1 MMFECDFE
9 RDDKFTEHE
18 LLMKFN
24 PRMINNTIKA
34 ITEQID
40 CMYSLNKS
48 HVILSDTDEIM
59 PVSCPLD
66 DLVIYIVEEKEKLEY
81 YKRKSKKRLNT
92 LKRVISQYTPEEQ
105 RSVMRYM
112 ATNGRIKDKEVI
124 DRLQVDLYKAWQK
137 TKENRQNKR
146 IQQITTFNQE
156 VKSCQV

>member
-1 MMFECDFE
+1 MMFVCDFE
-9 RDDKFTEHE
+9 RDDKYTEHE

-24 PRMINNTIKA
+24 PRMINSTIKA

-40 CMYSLNKS
+40 CMYSLNTS

-105 RSVMRYM
+105 KNVMRYM

-124 DRLQVDLYKAWQK
+124 DRLQVDLYKAWHKTGRDRPNKYIQK
-137 TKENRQNKR
+137 ATAFKE
-146 IQQITTFNQE
+146 E
-156 VKSCQV
+156 VKSCQL